1 MRKDDC
7 HNVERQFRYVNSD
20 DWCRGRGTRMFAPH
34 GIVPALVTP
43 LTRDGDLMEDSLR
56 TLIDYVIDGGVH
68 GVFVLGSSGEI
79 YGLDQAQKRRI
90 LEITTEQVNGRVAVY
105 AGASEIT
112 TRDCVRTAQLA
123 AEIGGVDALSVLTPY
138 FMTPTQAELIGH
150 YKAIAAATD
159 LPVVLYNNPG
169 RTNVPITVDTAV
181 ELASVENIV
190 GIKDSSGDFTLST
203 DYIRETPDDFAVLLG
218 RDTLI
223 YAGLCHGA
231 AGAIASTGNIVPE
244 LIVGIYDAFKAGDAA
259 KALELQGELT
269 PLRNLVDVAT
279 FPVVLKEALR
289 IAGID
294 AGYCLAPAN
303 DLNERYRAE
312 LATVVHN
319 LI

>member
-1 MRKDDC
+1 
-7 HNVERQFRYVNSD
+7 
-20 DWCRGRGTRMFAPH
+20 MFTPH

-43 LTRDGDLMEDSLR
+43 LTRDGELMEDGLR
-56 TLIDYVIDGGVH
+56 TLIDHVIDGGVH

-79 YGLDQAQKRRI
+79 YGLDHAQKRRV
-90 LEITTEQVNGRVAVY
+90 LEVTTEHVNGRVAVY

-112 TRDCVRTAQLA
+112 TRDCVRTAKLA

-138 FMTPTQAELIGH
+138 FMTPTQPELVTH
-150 YKAIAAATD
+150 YRTIAAATD
-159 LPVVLYNNPG
+159 LPLVLYNNPG
-169 RTNVPITVDTAV
+169 RTQVPITVASAV
-181 ELASVENIV
+181 ELSQVDTIV

-203 DYIRETPDDFAVLLG
+203 DYIRETPADFSVLLG

-231 AGAIASTGNIVPE
+231 NGAIASTGNIVPA
-244 LIVGIYDAFKAGDAA
+244 LIVGIYDAFRAGDTAR
-259 KALELQGELT
+259 ALELQGALT

-279 FPVVLKEALR
+279 FPVVLKEGLR

-294 AGYCLAPAN
+294 AGYCLAPAR
-303 DLNERYRAE
+303 DLDERHRAE
-312 LATVVHN
+312 LVTVLTD